1 MSVFYHSRAPEPMV
15 CSDDWSKEGR
25 RITRP
30 ALPGFTIFLFLTVLL
45 SVWASRIGGLKKEE

>member
-1 MSVFYHSRAPEPMV
+1 MV

-30 ALPGFTIFLFLTVLL
+30 ALPGFTIFLFLTV
-45 SVWASRIGGLKKEE
+45 WASRIGGLKKEE